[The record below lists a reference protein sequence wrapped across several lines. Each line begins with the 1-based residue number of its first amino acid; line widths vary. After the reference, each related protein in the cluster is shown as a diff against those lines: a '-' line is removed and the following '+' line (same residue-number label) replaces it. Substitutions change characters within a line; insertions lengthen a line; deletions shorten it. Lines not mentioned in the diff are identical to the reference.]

1 MRTGLR
7 VLIVGG
13 VGLAIVGL
21 IALMGWGLSNKRP
34 VTGLSGVTRVQLPA
48 PEFTLPL
55 FDGGEVVLSELG
67 GRPLVI
73 NFWNPECWPCREEAS
88 GLERTWRAY
97 KDTDVLFVG
106 LETPII
112 LNSEESAKAYLSEF
126 DVTYPNGR
134 DSDGRIT
141 VEYGVIGVPITF
153 FVNRSGIVER
163 RWVGAI
169 PEERLVAWVAELVS
183 GAAPSG
189 QIEGTDPER
198 FFTVDGEP

>member
-1 MRTGLR
+1 MSTGLR
-7 VLIVGG
+7 ALVIGV
-13 VGLAIVGL
+13 VGLAIVAL
-21 IALMGWGLSNKRP
+21 IGLMGWGLLNKRP
-34 VTGLSGVTRVQLPA
+34 VTSLSGITRIRQPA
-48 PEFTLPL
+48 PEFILPL
-55 FDGGEVVLSELG
+55 FDGGELVLSELG

-97 KDTDVLFVG
+97 EDTDVLFIG

-112 LNSEESAKAYLSEF
+112 RSSEESATAYLREF
-126 DVTYPNGR
+126 DITYPNGR

-153 FVNRSGIVER
+153 FVSRSGVVER

-169 PEERLVAWVAELVS
+169 PEDRLVAWLSELVS
-183 GAAPSG
+183 GEALSG
-189 QIEGTDPER
+189 DLEGTDLER
-198 FFTVDGEP
+198 FYTLNGEQ